1 MRIEIWKQTRLEWQM
16 IHKASPGNLQQVED
30 FLFSTSQMTTSP
42 VVLAVKYG
50 VSGDHKVKCLT
61 YADEMLLPKL
71 TLLSSRR

>member
-1 MRIEIWKQTRLEWQM
+1 MAENFLRDILLNRQMRIEIWKQTRLEWQI

-50 VSGDHKVKCLT
+50 VSGDHKVKFGKKC
-61 YADEMLLPKL
+61 
-71 TLLSSRR
+71 